1 MMTTTKSSFQCL
13 ITNSVFAF
21 FLVFQVL
28 ISSCVTQRNVEYL
41 RDKNKTSEVF
51 KEAEV
56 SDYRLKSND
65 ELYIQINSLDNSAA
79 NMFSEA
85 SSQQQTA
92 AMSPYG
98 ASLLSYAISK
108 EGYIQLPV
116 IGKIA
121 VLDKTTA
128 QVSEMI
134 KDSLANVLNQPSV
147 TVKLV
152 NRFVSVLGEV
162 RMPGHYTYSQD
173 KFTIYNAIGLA
184 GDITEY
190 GNRKH
195 VILTRN
201 ENGKNIRINL
211 DLTNTDILS
220 SGYYYMRPNDL
231 VYVKPMR
238 KKFWAMREFP
248 YTIVF
253 SSITTALLIYTIV
266 NQ

>member
-1 MMTTTKSSFQCL
+1 MITFTKSSFHYRD
-13 ITNSVFAF
+13 TNRMFAF

-28 ISSCVTQRNVEYL
+28 ISSCITQRNVEYMQ
-41 RDKNKTSEVF
+41 DKNKTSKAF

-56 SDYRLKSND
+56 PDYKLKSND
-65 ELYIQINSLDNSAA
+65 ELYIQINSLDNAA
-79 NMFSEA
+79 VNMFSEA
-85 SSQQQTA
+85 SSQQQMG

-108 EGYIQLPV
+108 DGYIQLPF
-116 IGKIA
+116 IGKIF

-128 QVSEMI
+128 QVGVMI
-134 KDSLANVLNQPSV
+134 KDSLANVLNQPAV

-152 NRFVSVLGEV
+152 NRYVSVLGEV
-162 RMPGHYTYSQD
+162 RSPGHYTYAQD
-173 KFTIYNAIGLA
+173 KLTIYNALGLA

-195 VILTRN
+195 VILTRD
-201 ENGKNIRINL
+201 ENGKNIRVNL
-211 DLTNTDILS
+211 DLTRSDILS

-231 VYVKPMR
+231 VYVKPLR

-248 YTIVF
+248 YSVVLST
-253 SSITTALLIYTIV
+253 ITTTLLIYTIV
-266 NQ
+266 R